1 MGYVSLQEGTN
12 EYKTISTRNHLGEG
26 PRFWRLGDGI
36 VGKKN
41 EVPRTLETISAT
53 VMARKPSD
61 CFPWYD
67 DTPVV
72 FSKRPVLPGYIVNMP
87 KKNLNKPT

>member
-1 MGYVSLQEGTN
+1 MVLGSKGTN
-12 EYKTISTRNHLGEG
+12 EYKTISTRNHLGENT
-26 PRFWRLGDGI
+26 PFLATKCDGI
-36 VGKKN
+36 LGEN
-41 EVPRTLETISAT
+41 TEVPPTLETISAT

-87 KKNLNKPT
+87 KKNPK